1 TRAFCP
7 LILET
12 ESRRIQR
19 GKGNRGSIPTSDE
32 TRVRLDLIHCQR
44 HNQQRTAAFAILSL
58 FVNPKDFMY
67 EFAVTPAVTQI
78 RRRGV
83 EIAEVAAGSLGAE
96 LELESGDRVMS
107 VNGRAVCDYLDFRFQ
122 TAGETEMVVDVLK
135 PSGEHWELNIE
146 RDEAEDFGLSFEQIV
161 PRQCANEC
169 LFCFCKGNPETAR
182 PSLFVRDEDV
192 RLSFLYGNYTTLTS
206 ITDEEMR
213 RVVEQRLT
221 PQYVSVHATDLEVR
235 AYLLGIDKQRADI
248 SGKMR
253 QMLDAGIEIHAQVV
267 LCPTINDGEILR
279 KTIADLAELHP
290 RVSSVAI
297 VPLGLTRYLN
307 DARLTPVTPEFCR
320 QAIREVTGI
329 QRDLRAK
336 LGTTFA
342 FLGDEIYLRAGRA
355 VPSRKHYGDYPQ
367 IEDGIGMV
375 RSFENEFSALRRRLE
390 RRARAAGGSL
400 GRSPSEL
407 FGTILTGTLF
417 APVLRRQVE
426 RLNVRLGT
434 RLHVAAVEN
443 DYFGGDVSVA
453 GLLTGGD
460 FAAARERVRGDFV
473 IMPRVALKS
482 DEAIMLDGMRLE
494 DLQSQFEVPLY
505 AFDFAGFAEMLEN
518 ITRERVPARQPQTQQ
533 PAVRVSG

>member
-1 TRAFCP
+1 
-7 LILET
+7 
-12 ESRRIQR
+12 
-19 GKGNRGSIPTSDE
+19 
-32 TRVRLDLIHCQR
+32 
-44 HNQQRTAAFAILSL
+44 
-58 FVNPKDFMY
+58 MY

-83 EIAEVAAGSLGAE
+83 EIAEVTAGSLGAE
-96 LELESGDRVMS
+96 LELEPGDRVMS
-107 VNGRAVCDYLDFRFQ
+107 INGRAVRDYLDFRFQ
-122 TAGETEMVVDVLK
+122 TAGETEMVVDVRK

-206 ITDEEMR
+206 ITDDEMR

-221 PQYVSVHATDLEVR
+221 PQYVSVHATDLDVR
-235 AYLLGIDKQRADI
+235 AYLLGIDKERADI
-248 SGKMR
+248 SGKLR

-267 LCPTINDGEILR
+267 LCPTINDGEVLR
-279 KTIADLAELHP
+279 KTIADLANLHP
-290 RVSSVAI
+290 KVSSVAI
-297 VPLGLTRYLN
+297 VPLGLTRYLD

-320 QAIREVTGI
+320 RTIREVAQI
-329 QRDLRAK
+329 QRELRAR

-342 FLGDEIYLRAGRA
+342 FLGDEIYLRAGCA

-375 RSFENEFSALRRRLE
+375 RTFENEFSALHRRLE
-390 RRARAAGGSL
+390 RRARAVSGPL
-400 GRSPSEL
+400 EPVRSQL

-417 APVLRRQVE
+417 APVLRRQIE
-426 RLNVRLGT
+426 RANARFGT

-460 FAAARERVRGDFV
+460 FAAAREQVRGEFV

-482 DEAIMLDGMRLE
+482 DEPIMLDGMRLE
-494 DLQSQFEVPLY
+494 DLQEQFAVPLY
-505 AFDFAGFAEMLEN
+505 ALDFAGLAEMLEGASS
-518 ITRERVPARQPQTQQ
+518 ERIPAPGPQTTTIG
-533 PAVRVSG
+533 A